1 MYTCPIELSDV
12 HYDAATQHFQARVT
26 VHDNAIVR
34 RYACAIPAPITM
46 SYEDAAKG
54 LAKQAIRRHQTRGG
68 LFSDLS
74 DRRNLAPVR
83 PTGKAANRWLRKLLD
98 IPARAAA

>member
-12 HYDAATQHFQARVT
+12 HYNATEQHFEASVT
-26 VHDNAIVR
+26 VHDNACVR

-46 SYEDAAKG
+46 SFQEASKG

-68 LFSDLS
+68 LFSDIS
-74 DRRNLAPVR
+74 AKTARTAPR
-83 PTGKAANRWLRKLLD
+83 PNMRPATRWLQRLIDL
-98 IPARAAA
+98 PARVAA